1 MKNKLK
7 IFRASR
13 NLSGEDMAKIL
24 NFTTTSYY
32 KLEKG
37 KTEVKAKHI
46 RIIRDAFNLSI
57 SEVSDLFNI

>member
-24 NFTTTSYY
+24 NVTTTSYY

-37 KTEVKAKHI
+37 NTEVKAKHI

>member
-24 NFTTTSYY
+24 NVTTTSYY